1 MQLPDQRTVAITA
14 ILFSAAFATT
24 FIAVSELSQPKGPY
38 SEDISFEVNAST
50 GIATTMI
57 DGKNLSM
64 MHQDTAE
71 GKFFIDVTNDQ
82 QPDREIS
89 ITRDGEA
96 HRKRIF
102 ATLEG
107 QTYSL
112 TIEYQDNPEVS
123 GDAYLKITR
132 AEALK

>member
-24 FIAVSELSQPKGPY
+24 FIAVSELSQPEEPY
-38 SEDISFEVNAST
+38 AEDISFEVNAST
-50 GIATTMI
+50 GISTTMI

-64 MHQDTAE
+64 MYQDSEE
-71 GKFFIDVTNDQ
+71 GKFFIDVTNNQ
-82 QPDREIS
+82 QPDREVE
-89 ITRDGEA
+89 ITRDGEV

-112 TIEYQDNPEVS
+112 TVEYQDDPEIS

-132 AEALK
+132 AEALE

>member
-14 ILFSAAFATT
+14 ILFSAAFATA
-24 FIAVSELSQPKGPY
+24 FIGISELSQPADPY
-38 SEDISFEVNAST
+38 SEEVDLQVNAST
-50 GIATTMI
+50 GIATTLI

-64 MHQDTAE
+64 MYQDSAE

-82 QPDREIS
+82 QPDREIP
-89 ITRDGEA
+89 ITRDGEV

-112 TIEYQDNPEVS
+112 TIEYEDDPEES
-123 GDAYLKITR
+123 GDAYLKVTR
-132 AEALK
+132 AEALE

>member
-1 MQLPDQRTVAITA
+1 MQLPDQRTVTMTA
-14 ILFSAAFATT
+14 ILFSAAFATA
-24 FIAVSELSQPKGPY
+24 FIGVSELSQPEGPY

-50 GIATTMI
+50 GVATTII

-64 MHQDTAE
+64 MHQDSAE

-82 QPDREIS
+82 QPDREIP
-89 ITRDGEA
+89 ITGDGEA

-107 QTYSL
+107 QTYAL
-112 TIEYQDNPEVS
+112 TIEYQDDPEIS
-123 GDAYLKITR
+123 GDAYLKITY
-132 AEALK
+132 AEALE